1 MDFKTIHLYA
11 KVAEVMKRDP
21 NVTAEF
27 TTSKHELRRSS
38 IINALD
44 LDESG
49 YVDEDEFISG
59 QMKSHYHTISTL
71 GCLRD
76 EVFVDI
82 LENFDADK
90 LWGKFGF

>member
-59 QMKSHYHTISTL
+59 QMKSHYHNISIL

>member
-1 MDFKTIHLYA
+1 
-11 KVAEVMKRDP
+11 MKRDP
-21 NVTAEF
+21 ERDCRIYHVKTRAKEIF
-27 TTSKHELRRSS
+27 
-38 IINALD
+38 NALD

-59 QMKSHYHTISTL
+59 CRSKEKLIIVNIDIIKSYYLNISIL

-90 LWGKFGF
+90 LWGKFGL